1 MILLNPDWKFK
12 NIQENISAI
21 KTQYDGIL
29 LPFLYFQVKSKTRVI
44 HEIRQEVFTFN
55 NIQYWQRERLWEVLN
70 NDLEIERFR
79 RLK

>member
-29 LPFLYFQVKSKTRVI
+29 LPFLYFQAKSKTRVI

-70 NDLEIERFR
+70 NDLEIEKFR
-79 RLK
+79 SLK